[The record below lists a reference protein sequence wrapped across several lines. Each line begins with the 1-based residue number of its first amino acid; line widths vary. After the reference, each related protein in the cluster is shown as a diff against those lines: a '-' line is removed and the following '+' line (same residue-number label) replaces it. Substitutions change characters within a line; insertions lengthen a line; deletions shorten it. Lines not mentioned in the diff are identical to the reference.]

1 MFKPQEASLIVLEGK
16 SSITF
21 DLDEFWNVLEVNDR
35 VVRIVA
41 PRKDGKLRVKNWP
54 GFNPNKQK
62 ISNKGRP
69 PVVPLKQKYSNALMT
84 NIMFYVLSLNPD
96 KPDNHTCCI
105 KFSSKGSLNITGISS
120 LSGDKYFEDAFQ
132 VFVHFVS
139 EYFNRPLDI
148 VLNKEIFVDINF
160 RNELIDK
167 KLLINRD
174 AIYNYISEYI
184 KSYTA
189 ISYKSLKNFVKTYLN
204 GDPNFQILNDPFE
217 SNLYIDINYL
227 KSLLTFDLSKFK
239 FFKSFCP
246 QSIYTRL
253 EEEICTSIYASLILK
268 LIKHKANRYSL
279 LKPKDDRGAVGFAIT
294 ISKTGL
300 KPIVRKVNIY
310 KKGSYITYCKT
321 PKEGLYL
328 NSIIH
333 KLFQK
338 NGSFIYGTK
347 VVFTLVE

>member
-1 MFKPQEASLIVLEGK
+1 M
-16 SSITF
+16 
-21 DLDEFWNVLEVNDR
+21 
-35 VVRIVA
+35 
-41 PRKDGKLRVKNWP
+41 
-54 GFNPNKQK
+54 
-62 ISNKGRP
+62 
-69 PVVPLKQKYSNALMT
+69 
-84 NIMFYVLSLNPD
+84 
-96 KPDNHTCCI
+96 
-105 KFSSKGSLNITGISS
+105 
-120 LSGDKYFEDAFQ
+120 
-132 VFVHFVS
+132 
-139 EYFNRPLDI
+139 
-148 VLNKEIFVDINF
+148 
-160 RNELIDK
+160 
-167 KLLINRD
+167 
-174 AIYNYISEYI
+174 
-184 KSYTA
+184 
-189 ISYKSLKNFVKTYLN
+189 
-204 GDPNFQILNDPFE
+204 
-217 SNLYIDINYL
+217 
-227 KSLLTFDLSKFK
+227 
-239 FFKSFCP
+239 
-246 QSIYTRL
+246 